1 VSYDSQ
7 VTEAILDGTVAYIRL
22 LIGDPP
28 SDEPLPEGA
37 PGPIFT
43 NEELAT
49 LSVRGGGPL
58 WGAADALDAIATTEV
73 LLSKKLQTK
82 DLSTD
87 GPAVAAELR
96 KQATALRI
104 RAKADLARVTEE
116 AWGIASW
123 STAPRRDRIEAV
135 ERIEHYR

>member
-1 VSYDSQ
+1 M
-7 VTEAILDGTVAYIRL
+7 RNW
-22 LIGDPP
+22 PP
-28 SDEPLPEGA
+28 CRSA
-37 PGPIFT
+37 
-43 NEELAT
+43 
-49 LSVRGGGPL
+49 GGPL

-96 KQATALRI
+96 KQATALRT
-104 RAKADLARVTEE
+104 RAKADLAKVTEE